1 MTTPSDS
8 KQPTISMVITVYN
21 TARFL
26 RDALESIRRQTFT
39 DWECIIVDDNS
50 PDNSWEI
57 YSDFVRTDSRFKV
70 ICQKNAYLQK
80 SLKVSR
86 NRGHDAIQGKWLMF
100 LDSDDYLHPRAMEN
114 LLRVAEQTNAD
125 MVDGSIERIS
135 EDWIPTEEL
144 LSIKTIDEK
153 APLQFESFSHEE
165 LLERVSNFSK
175 YCYGTTWNSIFK
187 VSTLGDHRH
196 PEYHA
201 KPLKFPNSLDLV
213 FRLLLI
219 SRIKIAATLSTP
231 VIFYRTRLGSITH
244 SNKPTTYWKNIATTM
259 ANLYDTVLAENPFT
273 PRQRKRFTTW
283 MASRTKL
290 YFYGPLRREANDA
303 ESLSAICEALRFLKK
318 RKFPLYQRIPILRR
332 FQFWLFIK
340 TGKCWLLKRWQIFK

>member
-8 KQPTISMVITVYN
+8 TQPTISMVITVYN

-57 YSDFVRTDSRFKV
+57 YSDFVRKDARFKV
-70 ICQKNAYLQK
+70 ICQKNGFSQNG
-80 SLKVSR
+80 LKVSR

-144 LSIKTIDEK
+144 LSIKTIDEN
-153 APLQFESFSHEE
+153 AALQFESFSHEE

-175 YCYGTTWNSIFK
+175 CCYGTVWNSIFK
-187 VSTLGDHRH
+187 VSTLGNYRH
-196 PEYHA
+196 PEHHA
-201 KPLKFPNSLDLV
+201 DPKKFIRAIDLV

-219 SRIKIAATLSTP
+219 PRIKIAAALETP
-231 VIFYRTRLGSITH
+231 VIFYRTRLGS
-244 SNKPTTYWKNIATTM
+244 TTYSKKPAIYWIEIATTM
-259 ANLYDTVLAENPFT
+259 ANLYDAVLAENPFT
-273 PRQRKRFTTW
+273 PRQRKRFATW

-290 YFYGPLRREANDA
+290 YFYGALRRSDNDP
-303 ESLSAICEALRFLKK
+303 ESLSAICEALRFLEK
-318 RKFPLYQRIPILRR
+318 RNFPLYQRIPILRR

-340 TGKCWLLKRWQIFK
+340 TGKCWLIKRAHC